1 MLHST
6 SQSKTVDAAHAGH
19 ARGVRAR
26 SDATQSIPGAGGRPM
41 WLSRWI
47 CAVPS
52 GERMNVTTHA
62 GGLAIF
68 LVLGCWL
75 IVRSSALDSLAL
87 TLSASAFIGTV
98 LATYAASVAY
108 HCSTSEAR
116 KPMLRILDHC
126 AIYLLIAGTYTP
138 FAVALGGAWGIFL
151 LASIWPAALIGM
163 VLKILRPP
171 GGRWMSSAIYLALGW
186 VGVAAAE
193 ACLDRFS
200 PFTIAWIVAGG
211 LAYTAGTP
219 FYLMSRVP
227 GMHSL
232 WHGFVMVGTACH
244 FVAVASLVVLP
255 LRALG

>member
-1 MLHST
+1 MHST
-6 SQSKTVDAAHAGH
+6 SHSETARATHVERARAG
-19 ARGVRAR
+19 RGR
-26 SDATQSIPGAGGRPM
+26 SDATRSIPGAGGRPT

-47 CAVPS
+47 SAVPP

-62 GGLAIF
+62 GGLVIF
-68 LVLGCWL
+68 IVLGCWL
-75 IVRSSALDSLAL
+75 VARSRALDSAAL
-87 TLSASAFIGTV
+87 MLSASAFVGAV

-116 KPMLRILDHC
+116 KSMFRVLDHC

-138 FAVALGGAWGIFL
+138 FAVALGGAWGVFL
-151 LASIWPAALIGM
+151 LAIIWPAALIGM
-163 VLKILRPP
+163 VLKILQPP
-171 GGRWMSSAIYLALGW
+171 GGRWMSAAIYLALGW
-186 VGVAAAE
+186 VGVVAAE

-255 LRALG
+255 LRAFG

>member
-1 MLHST
+1 MHPT
-6 SQSKTVDAAHAGH
+6 SQSETARTARVERARAGRAPSDAA
-19 ARGVRAR
+19 RR
-26 SDATQSIPGAGGRPM
+26 IPGAGGRPM
-41 WLSRWI
+41 RLSRRI
-47 CAVPS
+47 SAVSP

-62 GGLAIF
+62 GGLVIF
-68 LVLGCWL
+68 VALGCWL
-75 IVRSSALDSLAL
+75 IVRSRALDSAAL
-87 TLSASAFIGTV
+87 MLSASAFVGAV

-108 HCSTSEAR
+108 HCSTSAAR
-116 KPMLRILDHC
+116 KSMLRTLDHC

-151 LASIWPAALIGM
+151 LAIIWPAALIGM
-163 VLKILRPP
+163 VLKLLRPP
-171 GGRWMSSAIYLALGW
+171 GGRWMSAAIYLALGW
-186 VGVAAAE
+186 VGVVAAE

-211 LAYTAGTP
+211 VAYTAGTP

-244 FVAVASLVVLP
+244 FVAVASLVTLP
-255 LRALG
+255 LHALG